1 MVYTITPERNVNI
14 MNKKL
19 IAGLAAL
26 LLCVSMTACKSDESA
41 NADTSADTTVSES
54 VSETETEADL
64 TPTEPVDLE
73 AGLTDKMYQRAL
85 LNEGNRSRLAA
96 AMKKAENGEPVTI
109 GVIGGSITQGS
120 LASNQANCYA
130 ELFHQYWVEK
140 FPNSEITFVNA
151 GIGGTNSY
159 LGVHRADKQLLDYKP
174 DAVIVEFSVNDTDKV
189 MNKYSYDSLVR
200 KILNNDGDPAVI
212 LLFTTQEDGTSLQDV
227 HKEIGLAYDLPM
239 LSYREVVYP
248 EVAAGTLDW
257 KSISPDNIHPND
269 AGHGLIG
276 QLLSRYLDSVYDDLD
291 NIDTSSTT
299 FDTAAYTYD
308 YYKNATMLGASEV
321 NAEEMSGFEISGN
334 KVYPDLFP
342 DNFVTEGEG
351 YLKFETECQNLG
363 IFYLKQTDGKG
374 GKYDVLIDGERKS
387 VLDADFSGGWGN
399 YGETQQII
407 IGKESGKHTV
417 EIKLSE
423 GSDKTAL
430 TIFGIMVS

>member
-1 MVYTITPERNVNI
+1 MLNI

-19 IAGLAAL
+19 MAGLAAL
-26 LLCVSMTACKSDESA
+26 LLCVSMTACKSEEST
-41 NADTSADTTVSES
+41 NNDTSADTTASES
-54 VSETETEADL
+54 VSETVTEADL

-120 LASNQANCYA
+120 SATNHANCYA

-200 KILNNDGDPAVI
+200 KILNNEGDPAVI

-291 NIDTSSTT
+291 NIDTSSTV
-299 FDTAAYTYD
+299 FDTASYTYD

-334 KVYPDLFP
+334 KVYPELFP

-374 GKYDVLIDGERKS
+374 GKYDVLVDGERKS

>member
-1 MVYTITPERNVNI
+1 MLNI
-14 MNKKL
+14 MNKK
-19 IAGLAAL
+19 IMAGLAAL

-54 VSETETEADL
+54 VSETVTEADL

-120 LASNQANCYA
+120 SATNHANCYA

-291 NIDTSSTT
+291 NIDTSSTA
-299 FDTAAYTYD
+299 FDTTAYTYD

-342 DNFVTEGEG
+342 NNFVTEGEG

>member
-1 MVYTITPERNVNI
+1 
-14 MNKKL
+14 MNKK
-19 IAGLAAL
+19 IMAGLAAL

-54 VSETETEADL
+54 VSETEAEADL

-120 LASNQANCYA
+120 SATNHANCYA

-291 NIDTSSTT
+291 NIDTSSTA
-299 FDTAAYTYD
+299 FDTTAYTYD

-374 GKYDVLIDGERKS
+374 GKYDVLVDGERKS

>member
-1 MVYTITPERNVNI
+1 MLNI

-19 IAGLAAL
+19 MAGLAAL
-26 LLCVSMTACKSDESA
+26 LLCVSMTACKSEDSA
-41 NADTSADTTVSES
+41 NTDTSAETTVSGPA
-54 VSETETEADL
+54 SETVTEADL
-64 TPTEPVDLE
+64 NPTEPVDLE

-120 LASNQANCYA
+120 SAANHANCYA

-200 KILNNDGDPAVI
+200 KILNNEGDPAVI

-239 LSYREVVYP
+239 LSYREAVYP

-291 NIDTSSTT
+291 NIDTSSTA
-299 FDTAAYTYD
+299 FDTASYTYD
-308 YYKNATMLGASEV
+308 YYKNAAMLGASEV

-374 GKYDVLIDGERKS
+374 GKYDVLVDGERKS

>member
-1 MVYTITPERNVNI
+1 MLNI
-14 MNKKL
+14 MNKK
-19 IAGLAAL
+19 IMAGLAAL
-26 LLCVSMTACKSDESA
+26 LLCVSMTACKSEEST
-41 NADTSADTTVSES
+41 NTDTSADTTVSES
-54 VSETETEADL
+54 VSETVTEADL

-120 LASNQANCYA
+120 SATNHANCYA

-227 HKEIGLAYDLPM
+227 HKEIGLAYDLPV

-291 NIDTSSTT
+291 NIDTSSTA

-308 YYKNATMLGASEV
+308 YYKNAAMLGASEV

-374 GKYDVLIDGERKS
+374 GKYDVLVDGERKS

>member
-1 MVYTITPERNVNI
+1 
-14 MNKKL
+14 MNKK
-19 IAGLAAL
+19 IMAGLAAL
-26 LLCVSMTACKSDESA
+26 LLCVGMTACKSEEGTST
-41 NADTSADTTVSES
+41 DTSADTTVSES
-54 VSETETEADL
+54 VSETVTEADL

-120 LASNQANCYA
+120 SATNHANCYA
-130 ELFHQYWVEK
+130 ELFHQYWVKK

-291 NIDTSSTT
+291 NIDTSSTA
-299 FDTAAYTYD
+299 FDTTAYTYD
-308 YYKNATMLGASEV
+308 YYKNATMLGATEV

-374 GKYDVLIDGERKS
+374 GKYDVLVDGERKS

>member
-1 MVYTITPERNVNI
+1 
-14 MNKKL
+14 MNKK
-19 IAGLAAL
+19 IMAGLAAL
-26 LLCVSMTACKSDESA
+26 LLCVGMTACKSDESA
-41 NADTSADTTVSES
+41 NADTSAETTVSET
-54 VSETETEADL
+54 VSETETEANL

-120 LASNQANCYA
+120 SATNHANCYA

-291 NIDTSSTT
+291 NIDTSSTA
-299 FDTAAYTYD
+299 FDTSAYTYD

-374 GKYDVLIDGERKS
+374 GKYDVLVDGERKS